1 MVEYLAVKREM
12 KIDGNVKSFL
22 KERGSSITGA
32 CVIERQT
39 KKKGEPRL
47 EYAKGGESA
56 MTSGECER
64 EMSVSVEFSSM
75 SGRDKGGD
83 CEVIVSKP
91 PCGLRQV

>member
-1 MVEYLAVKREM
+1 
-12 KIDGNVKSFL
+12 
-22 KERGSSITGA
+22 
-32 CVIERQT
+32 
-39 KKKGEPRL
+39 
-47 EYAKGGESA
+47 